1 MARPPLDLETWGRIR
16 RMTVEGVPTAR
27 AYFRDSDGVTRLM
40 QRRGKTPAEAERN
53 LVRALRLRL
62 APSSED
68 LTGST
73 SVAALAD
80 RWLDS
85 KTRLAEGSVR
95 IYRNAIDKH
104 IAPGLGSV
112 RLEEATVPRLD
123 RFVTA
128 LARSSG
134 HGTAKAAH
142 VVLSGMFT
150 LAARHGAVRSN
161 PMSDVPA
168 PEKPKRR
175 ARASAPDLAAV
186 RGIRARFEM
195 WDAGTEPRD
204 DEDRRPRRPR
214 ASDLLDTTNMIVGT
228 GIRTGEL
235 LALRWDALDLTG
247 RTVTVRR
254 TIATDRESRF
264 FVQEFTKSEAG
275 YRELELPP
283 EVVDML
289 IRRRVASYSEF
300 VFPSSVGT
308 FRHPNNYRTAWRAAL
323 QGTEWQGVTPKS
335 FRKTVATVLRDEL
348 GIDAARDQL
357 GHEESKTTQRSYA
370 DEVHR
375 GPAAALVLSKLLA

>member
-1 MARPPLDLETWGRIR
+1 
-16 RMTVEGVPTAR
+16 MTVEGVPTAR